1 MARVL
6 AARVLLATVLAV
18 VLVVLMGA
26 CSPADAQGLGRVL
39 VRFRADGP
47 PDHAA
52 AWKGQGRRLRQLER
66 LGVDVVEV
74 ARGKSAAALVRSLRA
89 RGDVEFAEE
98 DRRVPHDGAP
108 VGGWL
113 PGYATSHN
121 FGVPVSSLV
130 PATKN
135 QPVPQT
141 LPGPTMVGPGDP
153 LYPNQWHLPRVN
165 APGAWA
171 TTTGA
176 SSVIV
181 AVLDSGCDPAHPDLA
196 AKYVPGWNLF
206 DGNADTADVQGHGTA
221 VAGTAAAQGG
231 DGVGVASVAWGPV
244 RIMPIRISDATGYAY
259 WSTLAEA
266 VRWAADRG
274 ARVVNASYQ
283 CSDSLTVQ
291 SAAQYLES
299 KGGVFVASGGNAS
312 SALTAPNPAA
322 VLTVGAT
329 DRADVKTSW
338 SNTGPI
344 IDLVAPGLDVYTT
357 SRGGSWGWWWG
368 TSFSAPTVA
377 GAAALVISARP
388 DLTPAQVRDC
398 IVATA
403 RDLGVAGRD
412 DLYGA
417 GLLDVGAAVARA
429 VSLPASAPPTPPPV
443 PSLSVRIASPAAG
456 AAVSGTVYV
465 QAVVAGPVSRV
476 TLLVDGRATS
486 RSSRSPWTTVWDTRY
501 SAVGAHQLVLEAQD
515 AAGAKVRSATVAVT
529 VRR

>member
-6 AARVLLATVLAV
+6 AARVLLAMMLAV
-18 VLVVLMGA
+18 FLVVLMGA
-26 CSPADAQGLGRVL
+26 CASAQAQAPPGDSSRVL
-39 VRFRADGP
+39 VRFRPGGP
-47 PDHAA
+47 PDRAV
-52 AWKGQGRRLRQLER
+52 AWAGQGRRLRHLER
-66 LGVDVVEV
+66 LGVEVVEV
-74 ARGKSAAALVRSLRA
+74 SRGKSAAALLRSLRG
-89 RGDVEFAEE
+89 RSDVEFAEL
-98 DRRVPHDGAP
+98 DRRVPHDGHA
-108 VGGWL
+108 L
-113 PGYATSHN
+113 FPGYATSHSRG
-121 FGVPVSSLV
+121 F
-130 PATKN
+130 
-135 QPVPQT
+135 PQT
-141 LPGPTMVGPGDP
+141 LPNDP
-153 LYPNQWHLPRVN
+153 LYPNQWHLPRVG
-165 APGAWA
+165 APVAWG

-176 SSVIV
+176 ASVIV
-181 AVLDSGCDPAHPDLA
+181 AVLDTGCDPAHPDLA

-206 DGNADTADVQGHGTA
+206 EGTADTTDVQGHGTA

-231 DGVGVASVAWGPV
+231 NAVGVASVAWGPV

-312 SALTAPNPAA
+312 TALTAPNPAS

-329 DRADVKTSW
+329 DRGDVKTSW

-344 IDLVAPGLDVYTT
+344 VDLVAPGIDVYTT

-388 DLTPAQVRDC
+388 DLSPAQVRDC

-403 RDLGVAGRD
+403 RDLGEPGRD

-429 VSLPASAPPTPPPV
+429 VSLPASPPPTPPPV

-456 AAVSGTVYV
+456 ATVSGTVYV
-465 QAVVAGPVSRV
+465 QAVVGGPVVRV

-501 SAVGAHQLVLEAQD
+501 AKVGAHQLVLEAQD
-515 AAGAKVRSATVAVT
+515 AAGAKVRSAAVGVT